1 MRKHV
6 ERASHDLKSV
16 ITTYE
21 GRHNHEV
28 PAARNSGS
36 HTSAAT
42 AAPAA
47 AMPPQSSTFS
57 CRPDLGTDSL
67 GRFNPTSLPLGPY
80 GLPPRDQLSQLSQF
94 GPGGNFFRMGQ
105 PGLTGFRMP
114 GLGPIPPLQSK
125 MTGMPML
132 PPNMAT
138 AFLGHNGQGM
148 EGRFVMPKGEMK
160 EENMNDS
167 GFRASNGGSTSSAVY
182 QQMMNRMHMGPQ
194 M

>member
-1 MRKHV
+1 M

-28 PAARNSGS
+28 PAARNSGG

-47 AMPPQSSTFS
+47 AMPLQSSTFS

-114 GLGPIPPLQSK
+114 GLGPVPPNMAK

-138 AFLGHNGQGM
+138 SYLVHNGQGM

>member
-1 MRKHV
+1 V

-28 PAARNSGS
+28 PAARNSGG
-36 HTSAAT
+36 HTST
-42 AAPAA
+42 AAAPPAA
-47 AMPPQSSTFS
+47 SMPPQSNTFS
-57 CRPDLGTDSL
+57 RRPDLVTDNL

-80 GLPPRDQLSQLSQF
+80 GLPPRDQLSQLSQL
-94 GPGGNFFRMGQ
+94 GPGGNFSFRMSQ

-114 GLGPIPPLQSK
+114 TLGPVPSLPAK
-125 MTGMPML
+125 MAGMSVL
-132 PPNMAT
+132 PPNMAN
-138 AFLGHNGQGM
+138 AYFGHNEQGM
-148 EGRFVMPKGEMK
+148 EGRFMMPKGEMK
-160 EENMNDS
+160 EENMTDS
-167 GFRASNGGSTSSAVY
+167 GFGASKGGSASSVVY